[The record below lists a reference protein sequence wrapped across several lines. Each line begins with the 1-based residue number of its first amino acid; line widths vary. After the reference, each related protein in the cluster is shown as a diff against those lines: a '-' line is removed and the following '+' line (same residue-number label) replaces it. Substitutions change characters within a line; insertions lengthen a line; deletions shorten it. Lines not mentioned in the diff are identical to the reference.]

1 MKIVHI
7 LVGKAN
13 PHTMSGVN
21 KVVHYLATE
30 QHRSGHE
37 VQVWGLTDSRRPA
50 SHEHEYKLRI
60 LPTCRSRFFLSD
72 VVKAALEELSQ
83 QHRVHMHGVF
93 IPEFPILARRLR
105 RQGIPY
111 GVSPHGGFAPGSLRQ
126 NGFAK
131 KIFIALFDR
140 NMLAKATLVHAVCE
154 GERRDILGQV
164 PQARVITVPN
174 GQDLSFLEGF
184 VAKPM
189 PSPRPVFGFIGRLDM
204 VTKGLDLL
212 LEGFSYYK
220 RAGGRGVLWLLG
232 DGRHREELERAA
244 VTLGLADNVVF
255 LGARFKDEK
264 LQAIANMDLVVS
276 TSRRDVMPT
285 GCLEAAAMGKPLLV
299 SRETNLGDYVESF
312 QSGIVLDENKP
323 SRIADALKVFEA
335 KYFAH
340 DLGGFGRNSRAM
352 IENELNWHLIAEKW
366 TRTTYLEVCPS

>member
-30 QHRSGHE
+30 QHRAGHDA
-37 VQVWGLTDSRRPA
+37 QVWGLTDSRRPA

-60 LPTCRSRFFLSD
+60 LPTRRTRFQLSA
-72 VVKAALEELSQ
+72 VLKAALQELTPE
-83 QHRVHMHGVF
+83 HRVHMHGVF
-93 IPEFPILARRLR
+93 IPEFPAIARRLR

-126 NGFAK
+126 NGLAK
-131 KIFIALFDR
+131 KIFIALFDAP
-140 NMLAKATLVHAVCE
+140 MLARAVLVHAVCE
-154 GERRDILGQV
+154 GERRDILRQV
-164 PQARVITVPN
+164 PRARVVTVPN

-212 LEGFSYYK
+212 LDGFAYYK
-220 RAGGRGVLWLLG
+220 RRGGRGVLWLLG
-232 DGRHREELERAA
+232 DGPHRQELERLA
-244 VTLGLADNVVF
+244 VSLNLADNVVF
-255 LGARFKDEK
+255 LGARFKEEK

-312 QSGIVLDENKP
+312 QSGIVLAENKP
-323 SRIADALKVFEA
+323 ALIADALSMFEA
-335 KYFAH
+335 KYFSH
-340 DLGGFGRNSRAM
+340 DLAGFGRNSRAM
-352 IENELNWHLIAEKW
+352 IENELNWQRIAERW